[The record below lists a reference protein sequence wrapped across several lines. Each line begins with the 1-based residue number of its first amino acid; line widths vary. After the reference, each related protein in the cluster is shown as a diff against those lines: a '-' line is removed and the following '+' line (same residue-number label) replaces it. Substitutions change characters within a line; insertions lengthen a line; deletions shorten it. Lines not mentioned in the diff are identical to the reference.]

1 VQELTSGGTP
11 MANLLT
17 GLGLD
22 ETFTRTDAS
31 GASTFLTDALGST
44 LELADGSGT
53 LKTHYTFEPFGA
65 TTTSGAM
72 STTAAQ
78 YTGRENDGTGL
89 YSYRARYYHPQLQRF
104 VSEDP
109 IGFAAG
115 TVNLDVYAGGNPLR
129 YTDPSGLASVGVG
142 IGGLVGVGL
151 GVTGGVTV
159 TIVSNGDIGIQITGG
174 VEAIAGGSASVTVGP
189 QVSNAQS
196 LAIWRGRLHRS
207 ADLLEKPLSRE
218 SMCSQV
224 EVKAALPWWAE
235 RCKSVPG

>member
-1 VQELTSGGTP
+1 